1 MPIGRRAAALVRVLP
16 PAAALVRMA
25 PLAAALGALVLL
37 GGCGETLDERLGV
50 VPAPS
55 TNPDQ
60 PALPRATDPNLP
72 YPNLASVPPRPTDW
86 STPAERARQLK
97 ALSADQKR
105 AAADAAAMAK
115 APAAVQ
121 AAAAATGKAGGT
133 GNGDAAQGADSTP
146 PATDTVVPADIVPVP
161 DAPPALPQTP
171 ALPGS

>member
-1 MPIGRRAAALVRVLP
+1 MPIGRR
-16 PAAALVRMA
+16 AAALVRMA

-105 AAADAAAMAK
+105 AAADAAAIAR

-121 AAAAATGKAGGT
+121 AAATAAGKAADKANGG
-133 GNGDAAQGADSTP
+133 GNGSPAQGGDASKGADGTP
-146 PATDTVVPADIVPVP
+146 PANDTVVPADIVPVP